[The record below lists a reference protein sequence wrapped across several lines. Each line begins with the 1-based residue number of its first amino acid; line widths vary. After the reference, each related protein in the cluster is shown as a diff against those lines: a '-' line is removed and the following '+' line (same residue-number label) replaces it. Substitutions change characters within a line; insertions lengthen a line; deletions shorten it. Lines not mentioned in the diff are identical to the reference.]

1 MIFIKKKFIASFAPA
16 IFNGIIIG
24 LELYFLIDAPL
35 VLSMISVAIGELV
48 VVVLV
53 GNILFHYVEKD
64 KRLMEVMEIKNL
76 LNE

>member
-1 MIFIKKKFIASFAPA
+1 M
-16 IFNGIIIG
+16 
-24 LELYFLIDAPL
+24 
-35 VLSMISVAIGELV
+35 VSVAIGELV

-64 KRLMEVMEIKNL
+64 KRLMEVIGIKNL